1 MNNNLPRDGAR
12 FALPDDPDCAPDE
25 SVEPMPV
32 ERCEFCGETLA
43 GRHAITVCDFC
54 ADLMPHG
61 ERLRIRAA
69 NRAPADSGA
78 AGRLEK
84 LGALRFR
91 GNLWTVPGVPD
102 LLSAREA
109 LRHFGPDEL
118 PTSLA

>member
-1 MNNNLPRDGAR
+1 MNNTLPRDGAR
-12 FALPDDPDCAPDE
+12 FALPDDPDRAPDE
-25 SVEPMPV
+25 AVEPMPAA
-32 ERCEFCGETLA
+32 RCEFCGEPLE

-54 ADLMPHG
+54 TDLMPYA
-61 ERLRIRAA
+61 ERMRIRSA
-69 NRAPADSGA
+69 NRAPAGSGA

-118 PTSLA
+118 PKSSA